1 MITDELIKKQF
12 IRQILKRD
20 AAFIYATQAEVIR
33 RNFTNDRAK
42 ELASFLEKR
51 PYSIVGDGL
60 RPAYYFAI
68 FPYLRF
74 LDIQYSREQ
83 QEFRARLSL
92 YNRVIWGRLYHET
105 INDLRYGLTQDMKK
119 EIREWLEKMNPDK
132 L

>member
-1 MITDELIKKQF
+1 MITDDLIKKQF
-12 IRQILKRD
+12 IKQILKRD
-20 AAFIYATQAEVIR
+20 AAFIYETQAEVLR

-42 ELASFLEKR
+42 ELASFLVKR
-51 PYSIVGDGL
+51 PYQIVGDGL
-60 RPAYYFAI
+60 RPAYFFFI

-74 LDIQYSREQ
+74 LDIQYSHQ
-83 QEFRARLSL
+83 QEGLRARLAL

-105 INDLRYGLTQDMKK
+105 ISDLRYGLTQDMKK